1 MTKSTKTPVSAL
13 PEIKSA
19 KAIAQAYAKAK
30 TKAAR
35 TEIRDYVAATSKTS
49 KRIRWQHLLADID
62 AGDVTRVSARATGD
76 WSKVK
81 PKVVASADAPAKPKA
96 TKAKAKP
103 ANDMGAMVAEM
114 ASWDDTQMAAFFA
127 ALTAAQ
133 AK

>member
-81 PKVVASADAPAKPKA
+81 PKVVASTDAPAKPKA
-96 TKAKAKP
+96 KAKAKP

-114 ASWDDTQMAAFFA
+114 AAWDDTQMAAFFA

>member
-62 AGDVTRVSARATGD
+62 AGDVTRVSARATGN
-76 WSKVK
+76 WSKVT
-81 PKVVASADAPAKPKA
+81 PKVASTDAPAKPKA

-127 ALTAAQ
+127 ALTAAT